1 MAKAKKV
8 PFALRSHSEAP
19 LLTGY
24 TEGQRIIE
32 QLITEITGHLTTQ
45 EDIRQHLR
53 QAGLVSLWF
62 FLKYILGYN
71 GPYNELNDDIH
82 LQMANWRQSDA
93 CMGPGAR
100 GAGFVP
106 RAFMKSTIWSHGA
119 DTWEIVRFPN
129 IRIRLESGVM
139 SKAEE
144 FMGNIKNSFETNEL
158 LHWLYPET
166 KIPDGYERTGK
177 WSSLKIVIPSRTRH
191 FTEATVTIGSM
202 SGASE
207 GGHFNLYNCDDPV
220 GLDDLDAMRNS
231 SIDMFRKKN
240 RFITNKSSLLV
251 KPKQDRVLLIGT
263 RYAVD
268 DIYDIAINDAK
279 EFIGY
284 RVPEF
289 KEKDSGEWS
298 VYNRLAEE
306 DGTYIN
312 EDVVNEQVLQKAM
325 EEDMWYAMTQLMN
338 YPQKTGLAEFYQL
351 RPKFARLKWSEQYN
365 DYLIMYDDDPN
376 FTSEVEREFNAVKL
390 GDCDVVMSVDPA
402 GTDTGVSAKTSRSSI
417 GVWTRDSE
425 DRVTRIWGKVGYF
438 SPGTLFDGM
447 FEGNNKFKGYIRA
460 TYIESNAMQKII
472 LPILKD
478 EQWRK
483 KEWIN
488 PQPLPAKGDKK
499 ARIRNVVGYS
509 LAAGKLYLLR
519 EYSNEFLEEHAVFP
533 MNEYK
538 MDVLDESE
546 KGITATRTPK
556 SAEQI
561 TEQMIRETSEELEL
575 IENAFGY

>member
-1 MAKAKKV
+1 MNENKV

-19 LLTGY
+19 LFKSY
-24 TEGQRIIE
+24 EEGQLIIE
-32 QLITEITGHLTTQ
+32 QLITEITGHLTSQ
-45 EDIRQHLR
+45 EEIRQHLR
-53 QAGLVSLWF
+53 QASLVSLWF
-62 FLKYILGYN
+62 FLKFILGFN
-71 GPYNELNDDIH
+71 GPYNEINDDIH

-93 CMGPGAR
+93 CMAPGAR
-100 GAGFVP
+100 AAGFVP
-106 RAFMKSTIWSHGA
+106 RSFMKSTIWSHGA

-144 FMGNIKNSFETNEL
+144 FVGDIKNSFETNEL
-158 LHWLYPET
+158 LHWTFPET
-166 KIPDGYERTGK
+166 RIPDGYERTGK
-177 WSSLKIVIPSRTRH
+177 WSSHKIVIPSRTRH

-207 GGHFNLYNCDDPV
+207 GGHFNVYNCDDPV

-251 KPKQDRVLLIGT
+251 KPKQDRVILIGT

-268 DIYDIAINDAK
+268 DIYDIAVNDAK

-284 RVPEF
+284 KVPEF
-289 KEKDSGEWS
+289 KEKESGEWS

-306 DGTYIN
+306 DGIYIN
-312 EDVVNEQVLQKAM
+312 PDVVNEQVLQKAM

-338 YPQKTGLAEFYQL
+338 YPQKTGLAEFHEL
-351 RPKFARLKWSEQYN
+351 RPKFATLRWSDYYN
-365 DYLIMYDDDPN
+365 DYLIIYDDDPN
-376 FTSEVEREFNAVKL
+376 FASDDELEFNAVKL

-402 GTDTGVSAKTSRSSI
+402 GTDTGISAKTSRSSI
-417 GVWTRDSE
+417 GVWARDSE
-425 DRVTRIWGKVGYF
+425 DRVTRIWGKVGYL
-438 SPGTLFDGM
+438 STNELFNGM
-447 FEGNNKFKGYIRA
+447 FEGNAQFSGYVRA
-460 TYIESNAMQKII
+460 TYVESNAMQKII
-472 LPILKD
+472 LPLLKD

-483 KEWIN
+483 HQWIN

-499 ARIRNVVGYS
+499 ARIRNVVGYT
-509 LAAGKLYLLR
+509 LAVGKLYLLR
-519 EYSNEFLEEHAVFP
+519 QHSNEFLEEHAVFP

-538 MDVLDESE
+538 MDVLDEAE

-556 SAEQI
+556 SSEQIAEQ
-561 TEQMIRETSEELEL
+561 QIREVSEELEL
-575 IENAFGY
+575 IDNAFGY

>member
-53 QAGLVSLWF
+53 QVGLVSLWF

>member
-1 MAKAKKV
+1 VNENKV

-19 LLTGY
+19 LFKSY
-24 TEGQRIIE
+24 EEGQLIIE
-32 QLITEITGHLTTQ
+32 QLITEITGHLTSQ
-45 EDIRQHLR
+45 EEIRQHLR
-53 QAGLVSLWF
+53 QASLVSLWF
-62 FLKYILGYN
+62 FLKFILGFN
-71 GPYNELNDDIH
+71 GPYNEINDDIH

-93 CMGPGAR
+93 CMAPGAR
-100 GAGFVP
+100 AAGFVP
-106 RAFMKSTIWSHGA
+106 RSFMKSTIWSHGA

-144 FMGNIKNSFETNEL
+144 FVGDIKNSFETNEL
-158 LHWLYPET
+158 LHWTFPET
-166 KIPDGYERTGK
+166 RIPDGYERTGK
-177 WSSLKIVIPSRTRH
+177 WSSHKIVIPSRTRH

-207 GGHFNLYNCDDPV
+207 GGHFNVYNCDDPV

-251 KPKQDRVLLIGT
+251 KPKQDRVILIGT

-268 DIYDIAINDAK
+268 DIYDIAVNDAK

-284 RVPEF
+284 KVPEF
-289 KEKDSGEWS
+289 KEKESGEWS

-306 DGTYIN
+306 DGIYIN
-312 EDVVNEQVLQKAM
+312 PDVVNEQVLQKAM

-338 YPQKTGLAEFYQL
+338 YPQKTGLAEFHEL
-351 RPKFARLKWSEQYN
+351 RPKFATLRWSDYYN
-365 DYLIMYDDDPN
+365 DYLIIYDDDPN
-376 FTSEVEREFNAVKL
+376 FASDDELEFNAVKL

-402 GTDTGVSAKTSRSSI
+402 GTDTGISAKTSRSSI
-417 GVWTRDSE
+417 GVWARDSE
-425 DRVTRIWGKVGYF
+425 DRVTRIWGKVGYL
-438 SPGTLFDGM
+438 STNELFNGM
-447 FEGNNKFKGYIRA
+447 FEGNAQFSGYVRA
-460 TYIESNAMQKII
+460 TYVESNAMQKII
-472 LPILKD
+472 LPLLKD

-483 KEWIN
+483 HQWIN

-499 ARIRNVVGYS
+499 ARIRNVVGYT
-509 LAAGKLYLLR
+509 LAVGKLYLLR
-519 EYSNEFLEEHAVFP
+519 QHSNEFLEEHAVFP

-538 MDVLDESE
+538 MDVLDEAE

-556 SAEQI
+556 SSEQIAEQ
-561 TEQMIRETSEELEL
+561 QIREVSEELEL
-575 IENAFGY
+575 IDNAFGY